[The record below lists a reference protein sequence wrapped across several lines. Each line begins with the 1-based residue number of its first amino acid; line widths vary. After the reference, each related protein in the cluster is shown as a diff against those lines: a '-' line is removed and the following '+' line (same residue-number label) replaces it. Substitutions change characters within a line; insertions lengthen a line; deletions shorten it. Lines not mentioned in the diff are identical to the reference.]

1 MNLPKTIRTQSDD
14 SRAQKHAVLPHNPK
28 RHSASFRRVLV
39 LVYGTVVLFAL
50 LITGIYT
57 VVSPQIFASNKISD
71 LIPKGQII
79 AGYIESTL
87 RGELSSTYLVPLI
100 GRSTSQWEAT
110 VWVVDANGDTLIR
123 TQQIEGRRVGRLPAK
138 LSESML
144 PQVLSGEVA
153 THVGSMEDL
162 TVSDGASHRKSARS
176 SGVMNGLSEGSAK
189 APETDSTEEVMNG
202 NLVVVAVPITFMDEV
217 IGAVFMAQSM
227 TEIMG
232 GMQALTNTL
241 ALSLLLVGLLMLPV
255 VLFFASR
262 MVRPITRMRTVAL
275 TMAGGDL
282 TARAE
287 DGSNDEYGEL
297 GRALNY
303 LSSEL
308 GSTIS
313 SLQMER
319 NRLQSL
325 INGLSEGII
334 AVDAKGATTLINPAV
349 YGLLNLQSTDDNVRA
364 AAPDVFAMFDQALS
378 SAQAVKKTV
387 WQGDVALHISVSP
400 LLLQSGEV
408 TGCVGIVS
416 DVTSAERLEQT
427 RRDYVANVSHEL
439 RTPLTAMRALIEP
452 LRDGLVKTEEQ
463 RQQIYDVV
471 LRETMRLS
479 RLVNDMLELSRLQS
493 GTASLSRSVFAPL
506 PLFNLIHETYS
517 AYAEDYQQTFV
528 YDVPEDLPSVW
539 GNPDRT
545 QQVLIVLLDNAFKY
559 TPEGGVVTLSA
570 CAEGDVVR
578 VRVRDTGVGI
588 PAADLPHVFDRFYKV
603 DKSHHSK
610 GTGLGLVIAYEIMK
624 HLGEEMSVTSEPG
637 QGSCF
642 TFTLH
647 IAQGSA
653 ERTAELP
660 KAPA

>member
-1 MNLPKTIRTQSDD
+1 MTAGR
-14 SRAQKHAVLPHNPK
+14 PK

-39 LVYGTVVLFAL
+39 LVYGTVILFAL

-110 VWVVDANGDTLIR
+110 VWVVDASGDTLIR

-189 APETDSTEEVMNG
+189 TPETDSTEEVMNG

-610 GTGLGLVIAYEIMK
+610 GTGLGLAIAYEIMK

-647 IAQGSA
+647 IAQGAA
-653 ERTAELP
+653 EKTANPP
-660 KAPA
+660 KASA

>member
-1 MNLPKTIRTQSDD
+1 MTAGR
-14 SRAQKHAVLPHNPK
+14 PK

-39 LVYGTVVLFAL
+39 LVYGTVILFAL

-110 VWVVDANGDTLIR
+110 VWVVDASGDTLIR

-162 TVSDGASHRKSARS
+162 TVSDGTSRRRSAWS
-176 SGVMNGLSEGSAK
+176 SSVMNGLSEGSAK
-189 APETDSTEEVMNG
+189 TPETDSTEEVMNG

-506 PLFNLIHETYS
+506 PLFSLIHETYS

-610 GTGLGLVIAYEIMK
+610 GTGLGLAIAYEIMK

-637 QGSCF
+637 RGSCF

-647 IAQGSA
+647 IAQGV
-653 ERTAELP
+653 AELP

>member
-1 MNLPKTIRTQSDD
+1 MTAGR
-14 SRAQKHAVLPHNPK
+14 PK

-39 LVYGTVVLFAL
+39 LVYGTVLLFAL

-110 VWVVDANGDTLIR
+110 VWVVDASGDTLIR

-610 GTGLGLVIAYEIMK
+610 GTGLGLAIAYEIMK

-647 IAQGSA
+647 IAQGA
-653 ERTAELP
+653 AELP

>member
-1 MNLPKTIRTQSDD
+1 MTAGR
-14 SRAQKHAVLPHNPK
+14 PK

-39 LVYGTVVLFAL
+39 LVYGTVILFAL

-110 VWVVDANGDTLIR
+110 VWVVDASGDTLIR

-162 TVSDGASHRKSARS
+162 TVSDGTGQRRSARS
-176 SGVMNGLSEGSAK
+176 SSVINGLSEGSAK

-610 GTGLGLVIAYEIMK
+610 GTGLGLAIAYEIMK

-653 ERTAELP
+653 EKTAELP

>member
-1 MNLPKTIRTQSDD
+1 MTAGR
-14 SRAQKHAVLPHNPK
+14 PK

-39 LVYGTVVLFAL
+39 LVYGTVILFAL

-110 VWVVDANGDTLIR
+110 VWVVDASGDTLIR

-162 TVSDGASHRKSARS
+162 TVSDGASQRKSAWS
-176 SGVMNGLSEGSAK
+176 SSVMNGLSEGSAK
-189 APETDSTEEVMNG
+189 TPETDSTEEVMNG

-610 GTGLGLVIAYEIMK
+610 GTGLGLAIAYEIMK

-653 ERTAELP
+653 EKTAEPP

>member
-1 MNLPKTIRTQSDD
+1 MTAGR
-14 SRAQKHAVLPHNPK
+14 PK

-39 LVYGTVVLFAL
+39 LVYGTVILFAL

-110 VWVVDANGDTLIR
+110 VWVVDASGDTLIR

-162 TVSDGASHRKSARS
+162 TVSDGASHRKSAWS
-176 SGVMNGLSEGSAK
+176 SSVMNGLSEGSAK
-189 APETDSTEEVMNG
+189 VPETDSTEEVMNG

-610 GTGLGLVIAYEIMK
+610 GTGLGLAIAYEIMK

-647 IAQGSA
+647 IAQGAA
-653 ERTAELP
+653 EKTAELP

>member
-1 MNLPKTIRTQSDD
+1 MTAGR
-14 SRAQKHAVLPHNPK
+14 PK

-39 LVYGTVVLFAL
+39 LVYGTVILFAL

-110 VWVVDANGDTLIR
+110 VWVVDASGDTLIR

-144 PQVLSGEVA
+144 PQVLSGEIA

-176 SGVMNGLSEGSAK
+176 SGVMNGLSEGSPK

-202 NLVVVAVPITFMDEV
+202 NLVVVAVPITFMGEV

-378 SAQAVKKTV
+378 SARAVKKTV

-610 GTGLGLVIAYEIMK
+610 GTGLGLAIAYEIMK

-637 QGSCF
+637 RGSCF

-653 ERTAELP
+653 EKTAELP

>member
-1 MNLPKTIRTQSDD
+1 MTAGK
-14 SRAQKHAVLPHNPK
+14 PK

-39 LVYGTVVLFAL
+39 LVYGTVILFAL

-110 VWVVDANGDTLIR
+110 VWVVDADGDTLIR

-138 LSESML
+138 LSESMM

-162 TVSDGASHRKSARS
+162 TVSDNASRYKSTQS
-176 SGVMNGLSEGSAK
+176 SGVMNDLSDNK
-189 APETDSTEEVMNG
+189 ASESTDSTEEVMNG
-202 NLVVVAVPITFMDEV
+202 KLVVVAVPVTFMDEV

-241 ALSLLLVGLLMLPV
+241 ALSLLLVALLMLPV
-255 VLFFASR
+255 VLFFAAR
-262 MVRPITRMRTVAL
+262 MVKPISRMRTVAL

-282 TARAE
+282 TVRAE
-287 DGSNDEYGEL
+287 DTSNDEYGEL

-308 GSTIS
+308 GRTIS

-334 AVDAKGATTLINPAV
+334 AVDEKGATTLINPAV
-349 YGLLNLQSTDDNVRA
+349 YGLLNLNPGADNVRA
-364 AAPDVFAMFDQALS
+364 AAPDVFAMFDEALA
-378 SAQAVKKTV
+378 SAQGVKKTI

-400 LLLQSGEV
+400 LLTQSGEV
-408 TGCVGIVS
+408 SGCVGIVS

-493 GTASLSRSVFAPL
+493 GTASLSRSIFAPL
-506 PLFNLIHETYS
+506 PLLDLIHETYS

-528 YDVPEDLPSVW
+528 YDVPKDLPNVI

-545 QQVLIVLLDNAFKY
+545 QQVLIALLDNAFKY
-559 TPEGGVVTLSA
+559 TPEGGTVTLSA
-570 CAEGDVVR
+570 CTEKDIVR
-578 VRVRDTGVGI
+578 IRVIDTGVGI
-588 PAADLPHVFDRFYKV
+588 PAEDLPHVFDRFYKV

-610 GTGLGLVIAYEIMK
+610 GTGLGLAIAYEIMK

-637 QGSCF
+637 KGSCF

-647 IAQGSA
+647 IASKPA
-653 ERTAELP
+653 ALP
-660 KAPA
+660 E

>member
-1 MNLPKTIRTQSDD
+1 MTAGR
-14 SRAQKHAVLPHNPK
+14 PK

-39 LVYGTVVLFAL
+39 LVYGTVILFAL

-110 VWVVDANGDTLIR
+110 VWVVDASGDTLIR

-144 PQVLSGEVA
+144 PQVLSGDVA

-162 TVSDGASHRKSARS
+162 TVSDGANRRKSAWS
-176 SGVMNGLSEGSAK
+176 SSVMNGLSEGSAK

-610 GTGLGLVIAYEIMK
+610 GTGLGLAIAYEIMK

-647 IAQGSA
+647 IAQGA
-653 ERTAELP
+653 AKT
-660 KAPA
+660 

>member
-1 MNLPKTIRTQSDD
+1 MTAGR
-14 SRAQKHAVLPHNPK
+14 PK

-39 LVYGTVVLFAL
+39 LVYGTVILFAL

-110 VWVVDANGDTLIR
+110 VWVVDASGDTLIR

-162 TVSDGASHRKSARS
+162 TVSDGTSQRRSARS
-176 SGVMNGLSEGSAK
+176 SSVMNGLSEGSAK
-189 APETDSTEEVMNG
+189 TPETDSTEEVMNG

-297 GRALNY
+297 GCALNH

-610 GTGLGLVIAYEIMK
+610 GTGLGLAIAYEIMK

-637 QGSCF
+637 RGSCF

-647 IAQGSA
+647 IAQSA
-653 ERTAELP
+653 AELP

>member
-1 MNLPKTIRTQSDD
+1 MTAGR
-14 SRAQKHAVLPHNPK
+14 PK

-39 LVYGTVVLFAL
+39 LVYGTVILFAL

-110 VWVVDANGDTLIR
+110 VWVVDASGDTLIR

-162 TVSDGASHRKSARS
+162 TVSDGASHRKSAWS
-176 SGVMNGLSEGSAK
+176 SSVMNGLSEGSAK
-189 APETDSTEEVMNG
+189 VPETDSTEEVMNG

-570 CAEGDVVR
+570 CAEDDVVR

-610 GTGLGLVIAYEIMK
+610 GTGLGLAIAYEIMK

-637 QGSCF
+637 RGSCF

-653 ERTAELP
+653 EKTAELP

>member
-1 MNLPKTIRTQSDD
+1 MTAGR
-14 SRAQKHAVLPHNPK
+14 PK

-39 LVYGTVVLFAL
+39 LVYGTVILFAL

-57 VVSPQIFASNKISD
+57 VVSPQIFASNKITD

-110 VWVVDANGDTLIR
+110 VWVVDASGDTLIR

-144 PQVLSGEVA
+144 PQVLSGEIA

-176 SGVMNGLSEGSAK
+176 SSVMNGLSEGSAK

-610 GTGLGLVIAYEIMK
+610 GTGLGLAIAYEIMK

-637 QGSCF
+637 RGSCF

-653 ERTAELP
+653 EKTAELP

>member
-1 MNLPKTIRTQSDD
+1 MTAGR
-14 SRAQKHAVLPHNPK
+14 PK

-39 LVYGTVVLFAL
+39 LVYGTVILFAL

-57 VVSPQIFASNKISD
+57 VVSPQIFASNKITD

-110 VWVVDANGDTLIR
+110 VWVVDASGDTLIR

-144 PQVLSGEVA
+144 PQVLSGEIA

-162 TVSDGASHRKSARS
+162 TVSDGASHRKSAWS
-176 SGVMNGLSEGSAK
+176 SSVMNGLSEGSAK

-610 GTGLGLVIAYEIMK
+610 GTGLGLAIAYEIMK

-647 IAQGSA
+647 IAQGA
-653 ERTAELP
+653 AELP

>member
-1 MNLPKTIRTQSDD
+1 MTAGR
-14 SRAQKHAVLPHNPK
+14 PK

-39 LVYGTVVLFAL
+39 LVYGTVILFAL

-110 VWVVDANGDTLIR
+110 VWVVDASGDTLIR

-162 TVSDGASHRKSARS
+162 TVSDGASHRKSAWS
-176 SGVMNGLSEGSAK
+176 SSVMNGLSEGSAK

-427 RRDYVANVSHEL
+427 RRDYVANVSHAL

-610 GTGLGLVIAYEIMK
+610 GTGLGLAIAYEIMK

>member
-1 MNLPKTIRTQSDD
+1 MTAGR
-14 SRAQKHAVLPHNPK
+14 PK

-39 LVYGTVVLFAL
+39 LVYGTVILFAL

-57 VVSPQIFASNKISD
+57 AVSPQIFASNKISD

-110 VWVVDANGDTLIR
+110 VWVVDASGDTLIR

-162 TVSDGASHRKSARS
+162 TVSDGANRRKSAWS
-176 SGVMNGLSEGSAK
+176 SSVMNGLSEGSAK

-610 GTGLGLVIAYEIMK
+610 GTGLGLAIAYEIMK

-653 ERTAELP
+653 EKTAEPP

>member
-1 MNLPKTIRTQSDD
+1 MTAGR
-14 SRAQKHAVLPHNPK
+14 PK

-39 LVYGTVVLFAL
+39 LVYGTVILFAL

-110 VWVVDANGDTLIR
+110 VWVVDASGDTLIR

-144 PQVLSGEVA
+144 PQVLSGEIA

-176 SGVMNGLSEGSAK
+176 SSVMNGLSEGSAK

-610 GTGLGLVIAYEIMK
+610 GTGLGLAIAYEIMK

-647 IAQGSA
+647 IAHGAA
-653 ERTAELP
+653 EKTAELP

>member
-1 MNLPKTIRTQSDD
+1 MTAGR
-14 SRAQKHAVLPHNPK
+14 PK

-39 LVYGTVVLFAL
+39 LVYGTVILFAL

-110 VWVVDANGDTLIR
+110 VWVVDASGDTLIR

-162 TVSDGASHRKSARS
+162 TVSDGTSQRKSAWS
-176 SGVMNGLSEGSAK
+176 SSVMNGLSEGSAK
-189 APETDSTEEVMNG
+189 TPETDSTEEVMNG

-297 GRALNY
+297 GRALNH

-610 GTGLGLVIAYEIMK
+610 GTGLGLAIAYEIMK

-653 ERTAELP
+653 EKTAELP

>member
-1 MNLPKTIRTQSDD
+1 MTAGR
-14 SRAQKHAVLPHNPK
+14 PK

-39 LVYGTVVLFAL
+39 LVYGTVILFAL

-110 VWVVDANGDTLIR
+110 VWVVDASGDTLIR

-610 GTGLGLVIAYEIMK
+610 GTGLGLAIAYEIMK

-647 IAQGSA
+647 IAQGAA
-653 ERTAELP
+653 EKTAELP

>member
-1 MNLPKTIRTQSDD
+1 MTAGR
-14 SRAQKHAVLPHNPK
+14 PK

-39 LVYGTVVLFAL
+39 LVYGTVILFAL

-110 VWVVDANGDTLIR
+110 VWVVDASGDTLIR

-138 LSESML
+138 LSKSML

-162 TVSDGASHRKSARS
+162 TVSDGTSQRKSAWS
-176 SGVMNGLSEGSAK
+176 SSVMNGLSEGSAK
-189 APETDSTEEVMNG
+189 TPETDSTEEVMNG

-275 TMAGGDL
+275 TMAGGNL

-297 GRALNY
+297 GRALNH

-570 CAEGDVVR
+570 CAEGNVVR

-610 GTGLGLVIAYEIMK
+610 GTGLGLAIAYEIMK

-637 QGSCF
+637 RGSCF

-647 IAQGSA
+647 IAQGA
-653 ERTAELP
+653 AELP

>member
-1 MNLPKTIRTQSDD
+1 MTAGRL
-14 SRAQKHAVLPHNPK
+14 K

-39 LVYGTVVLFAL
+39 LVYGTVILFAL

-110 VWVVDANGDTLIR
+110 VWVVDASGDTLIR

-162 TVSDGASHRKSARS
+162 TVSDGASHRKSAWS
-176 SGVMNGLSEGSAK
+176 SSVMNGLSEGSAK

-610 GTGLGLVIAYEIMK
+610 GTGLGLAIAYEIMK

-653 ERTAELP
+653 EKTAELP

>member
-1 MNLPKTIRTQSDD
+1 MTAGR
-14 SRAQKHAVLPHNPK
+14 PK

-39 LVYGTVVLFAL
+39 LVYGTVILFAL

-110 VWVVDANGDTLIR
+110 VWVVDASGDTLIR

-176 SGVMNGLSEGSAK
+176 SGVMNGLSEGSVK

-610 GTGLGLVIAYEIMK
+610 GTGLGLAIAYEIMK

-647 IAQGSA
+647 IAQGTA
-653 ERTAELP
+653 EKTAELP

>member
-1 MNLPKTIRTQSDD
+1 MTAGR
-14 SRAQKHAVLPHNPK
+14 PK

-39 LVYGTVVLFAL
+39 LVYGTVILFAL

-110 VWVVDANGDTLIR
+110 VWVVDASGDTLIR

-176 SGVMNGLSEGSAK
+176 SSVMNGLSEGSAK

-610 GTGLGLVIAYEIMK
+610 GTGLGLAIAYEIMK

-637 QGSCF
+637 RGSCF

-653 ERTAELP
+653 EKTAEPP

>member
-1 MNLPKTIRTQSDD
+1 MTAGR
-14 SRAQKHAVLPHNPK
+14 PK

-39 LVYGTVVLFAL
+39 LVYGTVILFAL

-110 VWVVDANGDTLIR
+110 VWVVDASGDTLIR

-162 TVSDGASHRKSARS
+162 TVSDGASQRKSAWS
-176 SGVMNGLSEGSAK
+176 SSVMNGLSEGSAK
-189 APETDSTEEVMNG
+189 TPETDSTEEVMNG

-578 VRVRDTGVGI
+578 VRVCDTGVGI

-610 GTGLGLVIAYEIMK
+610 GTGLGLAIAYEIMK

-647 IAQGSA
+647 IAQG
-653 ERTAELP
+653 TAEKTAVLP

>member
-1 MNLPKTIRTQSDD
+1 MTAGR
-14 SRAQKHAVLPHNPK
+14 PK

-39 LVYGTVVLFAL
+39 LVYGTVILFAL

-110 VWVVDANGDTLIR
+110 VWVVDASGDTLIR

-162 TVSDGASHRKSARS
+162 TVSDGASQRKSAWS
-176 SGVMNGLSEGSAK
+176 SSVMNGLSEGSAK
-189 APETDSTEEVMNG
+189 TPETDSTEEVMNG

-400 LLLQSGEV
+400 LLLQSSEV

-610 GTGLGLVIAYEIMK
+610 GTGLGLAIAYEIMK

-647 IAQGSA
+647 IAHSTA
-653 ERTAELP
+653 EKTAELP
-660 KAPA
+660 KTPA

>member
-1 MNLPKTIRTQSDD
+1 MTAGR
-14 SRAQKHAVLPHNPK
+14 PK

-39 LVYGTVVLFAL
+39 LVYGTVILFAL

-110 VWVVDANGDTLIR
+110 VWVVDASGDTLIR

-138 LSESML
+138 LSKSML

-162 TVSDGASHRKSARS
+162 TVSDGTSQRKSAWS
-176 SGVMNGLSEGSAK
+176 SSVMNGLSEGSAK
-189 APETDSTEEVMNG
+189 TPETDSTEEVMNG

-297 GRALNY
+297 GRALNH

-334 AVDAKGATTLINPAV
+334 AVDARGATTLINPAV

-610 GTGLGLVIAYEIMK
+610 GTGLGLAIAYEIMK

-647 IAQGSA
+647 IAQGA
-653 ERTAELP
+653 AELP
-660 KAPA
+660 KTPA

>member
-1 MNLPKTIRTQSDD
+1 MTAGR
-14 SRAQKHAVLPHNPK
+14 PK

-39 LVYGTVVLFAL
+39 LVYGTVILFAL

-110 VWVVDANGDTLIR
+110 VWVVNASGDTLIR

-176 SGVMNGLSEGSAK
+176 SGVMNGLSEGSPK

-610 GTGLGLVIAYEIMK
+610 GTGLGLAIAYEIMK

-637 QGSCF
+637 RGSCF

-653 ERTAELP
+653 EKTAELP

>member
-1 MNLPKTIRTQSDD
+1 MTAGR
-14 SRAQKHAVLPHNPK
+14 PK

-39 LVYGTVVLFAL
+39 LVYGTVILFAL

-57 VVSPQIFASNKISD
+57 VDSPQIFASNKISD

-110 VWVVDANGDTLIR
+110 VWVVDASGDTLIR

-162 TVSDGASHRKSARS
+162 TVSDGASHRKSAWS
-176 SGVMNGLSEGSAK
+176 SSVMNGLSEGSAK

-610 GTGLGLVIAYEIMK
+610 GTGLGLAIAYEIMK

>member
-1 MNLPKTIRTQSDD
+1 MTAGR
-14 SRAQKHAVLPHNPK
+14 PK

-39 LVYGTVVLFAL
+39 LVYGTVILFAL

-110 VWVVDANGDTLIR
+110 VWVVDASGDTLIR

-162 TVSDGASHRKSARS
+162 TVSDGASQRKSAWS
-176 SGVMNGLSEGSAK
+176 SSVMNGLSEGSAK
-189 APETDSTEEVMNG
+189 TPETDSTEEVMNG

-387 WQGDVALHISVSP
+387 WQGDVALHISISP

-570 CAEGDVVR
+570 CVEGDVVR

-610 GTGLGLVIAYEIMK
+610 GTGLGLAIAYEIMK

-637 QGSCF
+637 RGSCF

-647 IAQGSA
+647 IAQGAA

>member
-1 MNLPKTIRTQSDD
+1 MTAGR
-14 SRAQKHAVLPHNPK
+14 PK

-39 LVYGTVVLFAL
+39 LVYGTVILFAL

-110 VWVVDANGDTLIR
+110 VWVVDASGDTLIR

-162 TVSDGASHRKSARS
+162 TVSDGANHRKSARS
-176 SGVMNGLSEGSAK
+176 SSVMNGLSEGSAK

-610 GTGLGLVIAYEIMK
+610 GTGLGLAIAYEIMK

-647 IAQGSA
+647 IAQGAA
-653 ERTAELP
+653 EKTAELP

>member
-1 MNLPKTIRTQSDD
+1 MTAGR
-14 SRAQKHAVLPHNPK
+14 PK

-39 LVYGTVVLFAL
+39 LVYGTVILFAL

-57 VVSPQIFASNKISD
+57 AVSPQIFASNKISD

-110 VWVVDANGDTLIR
+110 VWVVDASGDTLIR

-144 PQVLSGEVA
+144 PQVLSGEIA

-176 SGVMNGLSEGSAK
+176 SGVMNGLSEGSPK

-545 QQVLIVLLDNAFKY
+545 QQVLIALLDNAFKY

-570 CAEGDVVR
+570 CAEDNVVR

-610 GTGLGLVIAYEIMK
+610 GTGLGLAIAYEIMK

-653 ERTAELP
+653 EKTAELP

>member
-1 MNLPKTIRTQSDD
+1 MTRLKSL
-14 SRAQKHAVLPHNPK
+14 RASGGAHDAIPGGKK

-57 VVSPQIFASNKISD
+57 VVSPQIFARNKISD

-144 PQVLSGEVA
+144 PQVLAGEVA

-162 TVSDGASHRKSARS
+162 SVSDNAGQHKSTQS
-176 SGVMNGLSEGSAK
+176 GGVMDNLSDSKASESA
-189 APETDSTEEVMNG
+189 DSTEEVMSG
-202 NLVVVAVPITFMDEV
+202 KLVVVAVPISFMDDV

-241 ALSLLLVGLLMLPV
+241 ALSLLLVALLMLPV
-255 VLFFASR
+255 VLFFAAR
-262 MVRPITRMRTVAL
+262 MVQPITRMRTVAL

-287 DGSNDEYGEL
+287 DTSNDEYGEL
-297 GRALNY
+297 GGALNY

-308 GSTIS
+308 GRTIS

-349 YGLLNLQSTDDNVRA
+349 YGLLNLNSTAKDVRA
-364 AAPDVFAMFDQALS
+364 AAPDVFAMFDEALA

-400 LLLQSGEV
+400 LLTQSGEV
-408 TGCVGIVS
+408 SGCVGIVS

-506 PLFNLIHETYS
+506 PLLDLIRETYS

-528 YDVPEDLPSVW
+528 YDVPKTLPNVV

-545 QQVLIVLLDNAFKY
+545 QQVLIALLDNAFKY
-559 TPEGGVVTLSA
+559 TPEGGTVTLSA
-570 CAEGDVVR
+570 CTEGNIVR
-578 VRVRDTGVGI
+578 IRVTDTGVGI
-588 PAADLPHVFDRFYKV
+588 PAEDLPHVFDRFYKV

-610 GTGLGLVIAYEIMK
+610 GTGLGLAIAYEIMK

-647 IAQGSA
+647 IAD
-653 ERTAELP
+653 EKTALP
-660 KAPA
+660 E

>member
-1 MNLPKTIRTQSDD
+1 MTAGR
-14 SRAQKHAVLPHNPK
+14 PK

-39 LVYGTVVLFAL
+39 LVYGTVILFAL

-110 VWVVDANGDTLIR
+110 VWVVDASGDTLIR

-162 TVSDGASHRKSARS
+162 TVSDGASHRKSAWS
-176 SGVMNGLSEGSAK
+176 SSVMNGLSEGSAK
-189 APETDSTEEVMNG
+189 VPETDSTEEVMNG

-610 GTGLGLVIAYEIMK
+610 GTGLGLAIAYEIMK

-653 ERTAELP
+653 EKTAELP

>member
-1 MNLPKTIRTQSDD
+1 MTVGR
-14 SRAQKHAVLPHNPK
+14 PK

-39 LVYGTVVLFAL
+39 LVYGTVILFAL

-110 VWVVDANGDTLIR
+110 VWVVDASGDTLIR

-378 SAQAVKKTV
+378 SARAVKKTV

-610 GTGLGLVIAYEIMK
+610 GTGLGLAIAYEIMK

-653 ERTAELP
+653 EKTAELP

>member
-1 MNLPKTIRTQSDD
+1 MMAGR
-14 SRAQKHAVLPHNPK
+14 PK

-39 LVYGTVVLFAL
+39 LVYGTVILFAL

-110 VWVVDANGDTLIR
+110 VWVVDASGDTLIR

-176 SGVMNGLSEGSAK
+176 SSVMNGLSEGSAK

-610 GTGLGLVIAYEIMK
+610 GTGLGLAIAYEIMK

-653 ERTAELP
+653 EKTAELP

>member
-1 MNLPKTIRTQSDD
+1 MTAGR
-14 SRAQKHAVLPHNPK
+14 PK

-39 LVYGTVVLFAL
+39 LVYGTVILFAL

-110 VWVVDANGDTLIR
+110 VWVVDASGDTLIR

-588 PAADLPHVFDRFYKV
+588 PAADLSHVFDRFYKV

-610 GTGLGLVIAYEIMK
+610 GTGLGLAIAYEIMK

-647 IAQGSA
+647 IAQGA
-653 ERTAELP
+653 VEKTAELP

>member
-1 MNLPKTIRTQSDD
+1 MTAGR
-14 SRAQKHAVLPHNPK
+14 PK

-39 LVYGTVVLFAL
+39 LVYGTVILFAL

-110 VWVVDANGDTLIR
+110 VWVVDASGDTLIR

-528 YDVPEDLPSVW
+528 YDVPEGLPSVW

-610 GTGLGLVIAYEIMK
+610 GTGLGLAIAYEIMK

-637 QGSCF
+637 RGSCF

-647 IAQGSA
+647 IAQGAA
-653 ERTAELP
+653 EKTAELP